1 MRFLKLAALAAA
13 IAGGWLGLSGGSAS
27 AAPRGAEVLAAAAVP
42 DSNVTYAGFYDRPRF
57 RRAYYG
63 YPGGYRRTV
72 VVRRVVYRRP
82 AYVRRVVYRRP
93 VYYARPVYRRVVY
106 RRPVYYAR
114 PVVYRRPVVVR
125 RVVYRRPVFYARPAY
140 SRVVVRRVYGPRYGY
155 GYSGYGYGRPFRRA
169 YYGY

>member
-13 IAGGWLGLSGGSAS
+13 IAGGWLGLSDGSAS
-27 AAPRGAEVLAAAAVP
+27 AAPRGAEVLAAAAAVP

-93 VYYARPVYRRVVY
+93 VYYARPV
-106 RRPVYYAR
+106 
-114 PVVYRRPVVVR
+114 VYRRPVVVR

-155 GYSGYGYGRPFRRA
+155 GYGGYGYGRPFRRA